1 MAVPEPAVAPQR
13 PWRVWTT
20 VAVLVAVLGVYFV
33 LLGQRAVLLLG
44 TDGVVPRLL
53 GAGLLVLPVV
63 GAGLIL
69 AELRFGFQADRLN
82 RELVREPATTA
93 ALDEDLPRLPSG
105 RVDRKA
111 AVAVFERRRADVEAA
126 PSDWRPWLRL
136 GLAYDDAGDRRRARA
151 AVRRA
156 VALHRDAHA

>member
-1 MAVPEPAVAPQR
+1 MAVSEPAVAPRR
-13 PWRVWTT
+13 PWRIWST

-44 TDGVVPRLL
+44 TPGAVPRLL
-53 GAGLLVLPVV
+53 GAGLLVLPVI

-82 RELVREPATTA
+82 RELGRELPAATA
-93 ALDEDLPRLPSG
+93 RDEDLPRLPSG

-111 AVAVFERRRADVEAA
+111 AVAVFERRRAEVEAA
-126 PSDWRPWLRL
+126 PSDWRLWLRL

-156 VALHRDAHA
+156 VALHRDPNA

>member
-1 MAVPEPAVAPQR
+1 MPPQR
-13 PWRVWTT
+13 PWRVWIT

-44 TDGVVPRLL
+44 TAGPAPRLM
-53 GAGLLVLPVV
+53 GAGLLVLPFI

-69 AELRFGFQADRLN
+69 AELRFGLQADRLN
-82 RELVREPATTA
+82 RELLRDEPSAD
-93 ALDEDLPRLPSG
+93 LDEDLPRLPSG

-111 AVAVFERRRADVEAA
+111 AVAVFERRRAEVEAA
-126 PSDWRPWLRL
+126 PSDWRTWLRL

-156 VALHRDAHA
+156 VALHRNA